1 MRIISILL
9 ITVILSTISACKTGG
24 CTDFMPATT
33 IPMLAKMTAVA
44 IFVVSL
50 VCNGQVVMVAV
61 AATTRFQ
68 QPNAVN

>member
-1 MRIISILL
+1 
-9 ITVILSTISACKTGG
+9 
-24 CTDFMPATT
+24 MPATT